1 MIAASSRVGFAL
13 SEAPIRFLHLR
24 ADPDYHLNS
33 QSAHWRSVQA
43 NCRRGAR
50 EDEVEASHTGG
61 SATERRVHERVAD
74 APVLDDEASQT
85 PFEDV
90 TGLLEHS
97 RRRRI
102 PLEDRGL
109 QTLEAEFGKRVAG
122 SALQRFGRDPLAP
135 EGFADPVADFGG
147 QTMNVVEQSDSDAP
161 DRFSRKLDGEIGWL
175 ARFARAMLDPL
186 LRIGARI
193 WMGKKVPEVYPD
205 LAVVCV
211 SYERIDIAARPG
223 SQYYAVSRTHGKAL
237 RFLRLMEPH
246 YIILVSKKRHLRG
259 GDMEGEQGLRAK
271 QSEGARRKRRFLREV
286 PDDSQVWPCSRHSLP

>member
-24 ADPDYHLNS
+24 ADPDYNFNS
-33 QSAHWRSVQA
+33 QSAHWRSIRA

-97 RRRRI
+97 RRRWI

-109 QTLEAEFGKRVAG
+109 QTLEAEFGKRVASG
-122 SALQRFGRDPLAP
+122 AFQRLGRDPLAP
-135 EGFADPVADFGG
+135 EGFADPVADFSR
-147 QTMNVVEQSDSDAP
+147 QAVNVVEQSDSDAP
-161 DRFSRKLDGEIGWL
+161 DRFSRKLDGEIRRL
-175 ARFARAMLDPL
+175 ARFAGAMLDPL
-186 LRIGARI
+186 LRTGTRI
-193 WMGKKVPEVYPD
+193 WMGKNVSEVYPD
-205 LAVVCV
+205 AAVIRV
-211 SYERIDIAARPG
+211 SYEGVDIGARPG
-223 SQYYAVSRTHGKAL
+223 SQNNAVSRT
-237 RFLRLMEPH
+237 
-246 YIILVSKKRHLRG
+246 
-259 GDMEGEQGLRAK
+259 
-271 QSEGARRKRRFLREV
+271 
-286 PDDSQVWPCSRHSLP
+286 

>member
-24 ADPDYHLNS
+24 ADPDYNFNS
-33 QSAHWRSVQA
+33 QSAHWRGIRA

-50 EDEVEASHTGG
+50 DDEVETSRASG

-74 APVLDDEASQT
+74 APVLDDKASHT

-90 TGLLEHS
+90 AGLLEHS

-109 QTLEAEFGKRVAG
+109 QTLEAEFGERVAS
-122 SALQRFGRDPLAP
+122 SALERLGRDTFSP
-135 EGFADPVADFGG
+135 ERFADPVADFGG

-175 ARFARAMLDPL
+175 ARFALAMLDPL
-186 LRIGARI
+186 LRTGARI
-193 WMGKKVPEVYPD
+193 RMGKKVSEVYPD
-205 LAVVCV
+205 LAVISV
-211 SYERIDIAARPG
+211 SYEGVDIGARPG
-223 SQYYAVSRTHGKAL
+223 SQNYAVSRAH
-237 RFLRLMEPH
+237 
-246 YIILVSKKRHLRG
+246 
-259 GDMEGEQGLRAK
+259 
-271 QSEGARRKRRFLREV
+271 RKRR
-286 PDDSQVWPCSRHSLP
+286 SLKIE

>member
-1 MIAASSRVGFAL
+1 MIAVYPAISLNMIAASSRVGFAL

-24 ADPDYHLNS
+24 AGPDYNLNS
-33 QSAHWRSVQA
+33 QSPHWRSIRA

-61 SATERRVHERVAD
+61 SATERCVHERVAG
-74 APVLDDEASQT
+74 APVLDDEASET

-102 PLEDRGL
+102 PLENRSL
-109 QTLEAEFGKRVAG
+109 RTLEAEFGKRVAS

-135 EGFADPVADFGG
+135 EGLADPVADFGG

-175 ARFARAMLDPL
+175 ARFALAMLDPL
-186 LRIGARI
+186 LRTGARI
-193 WMGKKVPEVYPD
+193 RMRKKVSEVYPD
-205 LAVVCV
+205 AAVIRV
-211 SYERIDIAARPG
+211 SYEGVDIGARPG
-223 SQYYAVSRTHGKAL
+223 SQNYAVSRAHRKRRIPAPDGT
-237 RFLRLMEPH
+237 H

-259 GDMEGEQGLRAK
+259 GDHGGRT
-271 QSEGARRKRRFLREV
+271 GVTR
-286 PDDSQVWPCSRHSLP
+286 

>member
-33 QSAHWRSVQA
+33 QSAHWRRIRA

-50 EDEVEASHTGG
+50 GDEVEASHRGG
-61 SATERRVHERVAD
+61 SATERRVHERIAD

-102 PLEDRGL
+102 PLENRGL
-109 QTLEAEFGKRVAG
+109 QTLEAEFGKRVAS

-135 EGFADPVADFGG
+135 EGFADPVADFSR
-147 QTMNVVEQSDSDAP
+147 QAMNVVEQIDSDAP
-161 DRFSRKLDGEIGWL
+161 DLFSGKLDRKIRWL
-175 ARFARAMLDPL
+175 TRFARAMLDPL
-186 LRIGARI
+186 LRTGARI
-193 WMGKKVPEVYPD
+193 RMRKKVSEVYPD

-211 SYERIDIAARPG
+211 LNERIDIGARPG
-223 SQYYAVSRTHGKAL
+223 SQNNAVSRTHGKAL
-237 RFLRLMEPH
+237 RFLRLMSAATRP
-246 YIILVSKKRHLRG
+246 YLRT
-259 GDMEGEQGLRAK
+259 LIK
-271 QSEGARRKRRFLREV
+271 L
-286 PDDSQVWPCSRHSLP
+286 